1 MTLISRNSFFIWI
14 TKIQSWRPGVNETRR
29 KIRFFF
35 TSYLRLDKTIPMQLD
50 AFDLNSD
57 NTPPLAAKL
66 RPKTLT
72 DFYGQNTIRSQLEK
86 LVAHP
91 RHVIFWGPPGT
102 GKTTLAHIV
111 AGQIDR
117 ELHVFSAVT
126 SGIPE
131 LKRLIQEMLDR
142 RKQFGKESIL
152 FIDEIHRFN
161 KSQQDALLPYLE
173 NGDFLFIG
181 ATTEYPHTSLNKAL
195 ISRVSLIELKALKEE
210 DLSSILHRGLE
221 DLKRP
226 DLAPFITE
234 LSQLS
239 NGDARFALNQ
249 LSRLAAFNT
258 EELAD
263 KEKVLK
269 ELFEHA
275 RQYDRNAN
283 RHYDVIS
290 AFIKSIRGSD
300 PQAALLWLAVML
312 DGGEDPEFIARRLMI
327 LASEDIGLANSQGLQ
342 VCSNAHYVVKH
353 IGMPEA
359 RITLSHAT
367 VFLALS
373 PKSNSVYTAIDEALS
388 FVKENTTLEV
398 PGHLCSVGMEKKNY
412 KYPHSYPHNWVEQ
425 SYLPKNMNFR
435 PYRPLNNGSE
445 KALSENHQN
454 FTRK

>member
-1 MTLISRNSFFIWI
+1 VQNANYLI
-14 TKIQSWRPGVNETRR
+14 EEH
-29 KIRFFF
+29 
-35 TSYLRLDKTIPMQLD
+35 MQLD
-50 AFDLNSD
+50 AFSLD
-57 NTPPLAAKL
+57 NNHEMPLAAKL
-66 RPKTLT
+66 RPKTLE
-72 DFYGQNTIRSQLEK
+72 DFFGQAKIRPQLEK
-86 LVAHP
+86 LVSHP

-102 GKTTLAHIV
+102 GKTTLAHII
-111 AGQIDR
+111 ASRIGRD
-117 ELHVFSAVT
+117 LTVFSAVT

-195 ISRVSLIELKALKEE
+195 ISRVSLIELKQLQVE
-210 DLSSILHRGLE
+210 DLESILERGALDLE
-221 DLKRP
+221 RPELKDFAN
-226 DLAPFITE
+226 DLAK
-234 LSQLS
+234 LS

-249 LSRLAAFNT
+249 LSRLAAFQKD
-258 EELAD
+258 ELEN
-263 KEKVLK
+263 KEQVLK

-300 PQAALLWLAVML
+300 PDAALLYLAIML

-327 LASEDIGLANSQGLQ
+327 LASEDVGLANSQALQ
-342 VCSNAHYVVKH
+342 VTSNAHYVVKH

-367 VFLALS
+367 VFMALS
-373 PKSNSVYTAIDEALS
+373 PKSNSVYKGVDAALN
-388 FVKENTTLEV
+388 FVKENPTIEV
-398 PGHLCSVGMEKKNY
+398 PAHLSNVSPEKKNY
-412 KYPHSYPHNWVEQ
+412 KYPHSYPGHWVEQ
-425 SYLPKNMNFR
+425 NYLPPEAKERF
-435 PYRPLNNGSE
+435 YRPVTNGSE
-445 KALSENHQN
+445 RALNEAHQN
-454 FTRK
+454 LTKKKT

>member
-1 MTLISRNSFFIWI
+1 
-14 TKIQSWRPGVNETRR
+14 
-29 KIRFFF
+29 
-35 TSYLRLDKTIPMQLD
+35 MQLD
-50 AFDLNSD
+50 AFDLGD
-57 NTPPLAAKL
+57 NHTPPLAAKL
-66 RPKTLT
+66 RPKTLE
-72 DFYGQNTIRSQLEK
+72 DFFGQARIRPQLEK
-86 LVAHP
+86 LVSHP

-102 GKTTLAHIV
+102 GKTTLAHIMSSRI
-111 AGQIDR
+111 GRD
-117 ELHVFSAVT
+117 LTVFSAVT

-142 RKQFGKESIL
+142 KREFGKESIL

-195 ISRVSLIELKALKEE
+195 ISRVSLIELKQLEAD
-210 DLSSILHRGLE
+210 DLSHILNRGIDDLDRNELRDYVE
-221 DLKRP
+221 DIAK
-226 DLAPFITE
+226 
-234 LSQLS
+234 LS

-249 LSRLAAFNT
+249 LSRLAAFDEN
-258 EELAD
+258 ELQN
-263 KEKVLK
+263 KEHVLK

-300 PQAALLWLAVML
+300 PDAALLYLAIML

-327 LASEDIGLANSQGLQ
+327 LASEDVGLANSQALQ
-342 VCSNAHYVVKH
+342 VTANAHYVVKH

-367 VFLALS
+367 VFMALS
-373 PKSNSVYTAIDEALS
+373 PKSNSAYKAVDAALA
-388 FVKENTTLEV
+388 FVKDNPTIEV
-398 PGHLCSVGMEKKNY
+398 PGHLSNVSPEKKNY
-412 KYPHSYPHNWVEQ
+412 KYPHSYQGNWIQ
-425 SYLPKNMNFR
+425 QNYLPEEASESFFKAGTM
-435 PYRPLNNGSE
+435 GSE
-445 KALSENHQN
+445 KVLFEQWKA
-454 FTRK
+454 FTKKS

>member
-1 MTLISRNSFFIWI
+1 
-14 TKIQSWRPGVNETRR
+14 
-29 KIRFFF
+29 
-35 TSYLRLDKTIPMQLD
+35 MQLD
-50 AFDLNSD
+50 AFDSHSETD
-57 NTPPLAAKL
+57 PPLAAKL
-66 RPKTLT
+66 RPKTLN
-72 DFYGQNTIRSQLEK
+72 DFYGQKNIRGQLEK

-102 GKTTLAHIV
+102 GKTTLAHIL
-111 AGQIDR
+111 ASQIDR

-142 RKQFGKESIL
+142 RNQFKKESIL

-181 ATTEYPHTSLNKAL
+181 ATTEYPHTALNKAL
-195 ISRVSLIELKALKEE
+195 ISRVSLVELKALESE
-210 DLSSILHRGLE
+210 DLNSILQRGLE
-221 DLKRP
+221 DLQKP
-226 DLAPFITE
+226 ELEVFIDE
-234 LSQLS
+234 ISKLS

-249 LSRLAAFNT
+249 LSRLAAFST
-258 EELAD
+258 DELHN

-300 PQAALLWLAVML
+300 PQGALLWLAVML
-312 DGGEDPEFIARRLMI
+312 DGGENPEFIARRLMI

-342 VCSNAHYVVKH
+342 VCSNAHYVVTK

-373 PKSNSVYTAIDEALS
+373 PKSNSVYMAIDEALA
-388 FVKENTTLEV
+388 FVNENPTLEV
-398 PGHLCSVGMEKKNY
+398 PGHLSSVGMQKKNY
-412 KYPHSYPHNWVEQ
+412 KYPHSHSNNWVEQ
-425 SYLPKNMNFR
+425 SYIPKGMSFK
-435 PYRPLNNGSE
+435 PYRPQTNGSE
-445 KALSENHQN
+445 KALAENHLN

>member
-1 MTLISRNSFFIWI
+1 MTSTIDTVQNAFFLV
-14 TKIQSWRPGVNETRR
+14 KE
-29 KIRFFF
+29 
-35 TSYLRLDKTIPMQLD
+35 LMQLD
-50 AFDLNSD
+50 AFSQNIDHDL
-57 NTPPLAAKL
+57 PLAAKL
-66 RPKTLT
+66 RPKSLT
-72 DFYGQNTIRSQLEK
+72 DFFGQTGIRSQLEK
-86 LVAHP
+86 LVFHP

-102 GKTTLAHIV
+102 GKTTLAHIISS
-111 AGQIDR
+111 QIGR
-117 ELHVFSAVT
+117 EIQVFSAVT

-131 LKRLIQEMLDR
+131 LKRLIQTMMDQR
-142 RKQFGKESIL
+142 REFGKESIL

-173 NGDFLFIG
+173 NGNFLFIG

-195 ISRVSLIELKALKEE
+195 ISRVSLIELKQLKVEE
-210 DLSSILHRGLE
+210 LTEILLRGINDLNRL
-221 DLKRP
+221 DLK
-226 DLAPFITE
+226 DYTMELAK
-234 LSQLS
+234 LS

-249 LSRLAAFNT
+249 LARLSAFNT
-258 EELAD
+258 SELQN

-300 PQAALLWLAVML
+300 PDGALLYLAIML

-327 LASEDIGLANSQGLQ
+327 LASEDVGLANSQALQ
-342 VCSNAHYVVKH
+342 VTTNTHYVVKQ

-373 PKSNSVYTAIDEALS
+373 PKSNSVYKAVDSALDY
-388 FVKENTTLEV
+388 VKNNPTIEV
-398 PGHLCSVGMEKKNY
+398 PGPLSNVSPEKKNY
-412 KYPHSYPHNWVEQ
+412 KYPHSYSGNWVEQ
-425 SYLPKNMNFR
+425 RYLPMNVNELF
-435 PYRPLNNGSE
+435 YKSSLNGSE
-445 KALSENHQN
+445 KVMVENWKV
-454 FTRK
+454 FTKK

>member
-1 MTLISRNSFFIWI
+1 M
-14 TKIQSWRPGVNETRR
+14 
-29 KIRFFF
+29 
-35 TSYLRLDKTIPMQLD
+35 PMQLD
-50 AFDLNSD
+50 AFGLDQNHEL
-57 NTPPLAAKL
+57 PLAAKL
-66 RPKTLT
+66 RPKTLE
-72 DFYGQNTIRSQLEK
+72 DFFGQAKIRPQLEK
-86 LVAHP
+86 LVSHP

-102 GKTTLAHIV
+102 GKTTLAHIL
-111 AGQIDR
+111 ASQIGRD
-117 ELHVFSAVT
+117 LTVFSAVT

-142 RKQFGKESIL
+142 RKEFGKESIL

-195 ISRVSLIELKALKEE
+195 ISRVSLVELKQLQVE
-210 DLSSILHRGLE
+210 DLTQILERGSK
-221 DLKRP
+221 DLNRPELIDFVP
-226 DLAPFITE
+226 DLAK
-234 LSQLS
+234 LS

-249 LSRLAAFNT
+249 LARLAAFSN
-258 EELAD
+258 EELVH

-300 PQAALLWLAVML
+300 PDGALLYLAIML

-327 LASEDIGLANSQGLQ
+327 LASEDVGLANSQALQ
-342 VCSNAHYVVKH
+342 VTANAHYVVKH

-367 VFLALS
+367 VFMALS
-373 PKSNSVYTAIDEALS
+373 PKSNSVYSAIDSALG
-388 FVKENTTLEV
+388 FVKENPTIEV
-398 PGHLCSVGMEKKNY
+398 PGHLSNVSPEKKNY
-412 KYPHSYPHNWVEQ
+412 KYPHSYPLHWVSQ
-425 SYLPKNMNFR
+425 RYLPPEVKTAFFK
-435 PYRPLNNGSE
+435 PAPNGSE
-445 KALSENHQN
+445 KVLVENWKAITGTKPHAMD
-454 FTRK
+454 K

>member
-1 MTLISRNSFFIWI
+1 
-14 TKIQSWRPGVNETRR
+14 
-29 KIRFFF
+29 
-35 TSYLRLDKTIPMQLD
+35 MQLD
-50 AFDLNSD
+50 VFSQDSD
-57 NTPPLAAKL
+57 HTPPLAAKL
-66 RPKTLT
+66 RPQSLA
-72 DFYGQNTIRSQLEK
+72 DFYGQMKIRPQLEK
-86 LVAHP
+86 LLTHP

-102 GKTTLAHIV
+102 GKTTLAFIL

-117 ELHVFSAVT
+117 ELAVFNAVT

-131 LKRLIQEMLDR
+131 LKRLIQEMLE
-142 RKQFGKESIL
+142 RKRQFGKESIL

-181 ATTEYPHTSLNKAL
+181 ATTEYPHTSLNKSL
-195 ISRVSLIELKALKEE
+195 ISRVSLIELKPLEAA
-210 DLSSILHRGLE
+210 DLDAILHRGLI
-221 DLKRP
+221 DMDRP
-226 DLAPFITE
+226 DLEAYIPE
-234 LSQLS
+234 LSRLS

-249 LSRLAAFNT
+249 LSRLGAYAPS
-258 EELAD
+258 ELED

-300 PQAALLWLAVML
+300 PDAALLYLAIML

-327 LASEDIGLANSQGLQ
+327 LASEDVGLANSQALQ
-342 VCSNAHYVVKH
+342 VTTNAHYVVKQ

-367 VFLALS
+367 VFMALS
-373 PKSNSVYTAIDEALS
+373 PKSNSAYMGINEAMA
-388 FVKENTTLEV
+388 FVQENPTLEV
-398 PGHLCSVGMEKKNY
+398 PGHLSNVSPEKKNY
-412 KYPHSYPHNWVEQ
+412 KYPHSYSQNWTEQ
-425 SYLPKNMNFR
+425 QYLPHGVGEKF
-435 PYRPLNNGSE
+435 YKPLANGSE
-445 KALSENHQN
+445 RGLNEIHQN
-454 FTRK
+454 ITRKK

>member
-1 MTLISRNSFFIWI
+1 
-14 TKIQSWRPGVNETRR
+14 
-29 KIRFFF
+29 
-35 TSYLRLDKTIPMQLD
+35 MQLD
-50 AFDLNSD
+50 AFNFDSD
-57 NTPPLAAKL
+57 KELPLAAKL
-66 RPKTLT
+66 RPKSLT
-72 DFYGQNTIRSQLEK
+72 DFFGQAKIRPQLEK
-86 LVAHP
+86 LVAYP

-102 GKTTLAHIV
+102 GKTTLAHLI
-111 AGQIDR
+111 AAQIKR

-131 LKRLIQEMLDR
+131 LKKLIAEMLER
-142 RKQFGKESIL
+142 RKNFGKESIL

-173 NGDFLFIG
+173 NADFLFIG

-195 ISRVSLIELKALKEE
+195 ISRVSLIELKALEE
-210 DLSSILHRGLE
+210 KDLIAILEKGLE

-226 DLAPFITE
+226 DLRDFIEE
-234 LSQLS
+234 LAKLS

-249 LSRLAAFNT
+249 LSLLQAYDL
-258 EELAD
+258 EELVN

-300 PQAALLWLAVML
+300 PQAALLYLAIML
-312 DGGEDPEFIARRLMI
+312 DGGEEPEFIARRLMI
-327 LASEDIGLANSQGLQ
+327 LASEDVGLANSQALQ
-342 VCSNAHYVVKH
+342 VTTNAHYVMKQ

-367 VFLALS
+367 VYMALS
-373 PKSNSVYTAIDEALS
+373 PKSNSAYLAIDSALS
-388 FVKENTTLEV
+388 FVKENPTINV
-398 PGHLCSVGMEKKNY
+398 PGHLSSTSPEKKDY
-412 KYPHSYPHNWVEQ
+412 KYPHSYPGHWVEQ
-425 SYLPKNMNFR
+425 RYLPKDVDPSFYS
-435 PYRPLNNGSE
+435 PQTIGSE
-445 KALSENHQN
+445 KALVDQ
-454 FTRK
+454 FTQVTGKKP

>member
-1 MTLISRNSFFIWI
+1 
-14 TKIQSWRPGVNETRR
+14 
-29 KIRFFF
+29 
-35 TSYLRLDKTIPMQLD
+35 MQLD
-50 AFDLNSD
+50 VFASTPSSDL
-57 NTPPLAAKL
+57 PLAARL
-66 RPKTLT
+66 RPKSLE
-72 DFYGQNTIRSQLEK
+72 DFFGQTKIRPQLEK
-86 LVAHP
+86 LVSHP
-91 RHVIFWGPPGT
+91 RHVVFWGPPGT

-111 AGQIDR
+111 SSQIGR
-117 ELHVFSAVT
+117 QLNVFSAVT

-142 RKQFGKESIL
+142 KKELGKESIL

-195 ISRVSLIELKALKEE
+195 LSRVSLIELKQLGAESLKQ
-210 DLSSILHRGLE
+210 ILKRGII

-226 DLAPFITE
+226 ELETYLEDLAG
-234 LSQLS
+234 LS

-249 LSRLAAFNT
+249 LARLHAFSSS
-258 EELAD
+258 ELEH
-263 KEKVLK
+263 KEAVLK

-275 RQYDRNAN
+275 RQYDKTAN
-283 RHYDVIS
+283 RHYEVIS

-300 PQAALLWLAVML
+300 VDAALLYLAIML

-327 LASEDIGLANSQGLQ
+327 LASEDIGLANSQALQ
-342 VCSNAHYVVKH
+342 VTTNAHYVVKN

-373 PKSNSVYTAIDEALS
+373 PKSNSVYKAVDSALA
-388 FVKENTTLEV
+388 FVKENPTLEV
-398 PGHLCSVGMEKKNY
+398 PGHLSNVSPEKKNY
-412 KYPHSYPHNWVEQ
+412 KYPHAYQGNWVEQ
-425 SYLPKNMNFR
+425 RYLSVEVDEKFYVPNV
-435 PYRPLNNGSE
+435 NGSE
-445 KALSENHQN
+445 RALNEAHQRN
-454 FTRK
+454 MNKEEAP